1 MADKYEQ
8 YAKVAVGDIG
18 TQLFWFN
25 NKHTKTDVTENTF
38 ASLKSS
44 LYTKDAKTGVYSP
57 VGTSDTFTEDTEYYT
72 IPNKFE
78 YGLPVTAG
86 AEFGGDTESFEAP
99 ETDSDV
105 VAKLV
110 GRTSPNDVQY
120 VANYTAV
127 KYERILSISDNINI
141 NTYMEVLSD
150 GSAMIFDG
158 TSGTPTITAGDVRQI
173 NWTIAP
179 NAMAFV
185 SNIYD
190 LTENDINRLSKLVNT
205 VFTKSG
211 TGKSYV
217 NIDTESIPLARQQY
231 YTSNNATTA

>member
-1 MADKYEQ
+1 MAEQ

-18 TQLFWFN
+18 TQFFWFN
-25 NKHTKTDVTENTF
+25 PE
-38 ASLKSS
+38 
-44 LYTKDAKTGVYSP
+44 
-57 VGTSDTFTEDTEYYT
+57 TS
-72 IPNKFE
+72 KFE

-110 GRTSPNDVQY
+110 GRTTPNDVQY
-120 VANYTAV
+120 TVNYTAV
-127 KYERILSISDNINI
+127 KYERILDISDNIKI

-150 GSAMIFDG
+150 GSAMVFDG

-179 NAMAFV
+179 NSLAFV
-185 SNIYD
+185 SDIFN
-190 LTENDINRLSKLVNT
+190 LTAKDIARLSKLVNT
-205 VFTKSG
+205 VYTG
-211 TGKSYV
+211 TAI
-217 NIDTESIPLARQQY
+217 NIDKTTIPTARQQY
-231 YTSNNATTA
+231 YASTTNVE

>member
-25 NKHTKTDVTENTF
+25 T
-38 ASLKSS
+38 S
-44 LYTKDAKTGVYSP
+44 TG
-57 VGTSDTFTEDTEYYT
+57 
-72 IPNKFE
+72 KFE

-141 NTYMEVLSD
+141 HTYMEVLSD

-190 LTENDINRLSKLVNT
+190 LTENDIKRLSKLVNP
-205 VFTKSG
+205 VFTKPE
-211 TGKSYV
+211 TGKSYI
-217 NIDTESIPLARQQY
+217 NIDAASIPLARQQY